1 MLKRIALIV
10 SIAAAAALHG
20 GAAAWANDDGIIVV
34 PSSNSVSKTADKLAS
49 VLTSKGITVF
59 ARVDHAA
66 GAKKVGKTLRP
77 TQLIIFGN
85 PKLGTPLME
94 SNQKIGLDLP
104 LKALIYQAADN
115 KTYISYNNPAY
126 LANRHN
132 IQDRAKVLAKM
143 TGALKNFTAAA
154 AK

>member
-1 MLKRIALIV
+1 MLKKIALIV
-10 SIAAAAALHG
+10 SITVAVALQG
-20 GAAAWANDDGIIVV
+20 GTAAWADDAGIIVV
-34 PSSNSVSKTADKLAS
+34 PSNNNVSKTADKLAS

-66 GAKKVGKTLRP
+66 GAQKVGKTLRP

-104 LKALIYQAADN
+104 LKALIYQAADT
-115 KTYISYNNPAY
+115 KTYISYNDPAY
-126 LANRHN
+126 LAKRHG
-132 IQDRAKVLAKM
+132 IRDRDKVLAKM